1 MNIRL
6 ASFARD
12 QGPRPLALIL
22 ALLFSGAG
30 ALSSAEAQA
39 KPASHTVD
47 IESVAFTPATLEV
60 KSGDTV
66 IWKNKDPFPHNVVAE
81 NKGFRSGDFQGGHSW
96 KFKTGKKGT
105 FSYVCTLHPNMK
117 AVLIVK

>member
-1 MNIRL
+1 M
-6 ASFARD
+6 
-12 QGPRPLALIL
+12 ALFVVF
-22 ALLFSGAG
+22 LFSGVTTLLIA
-30 ALSSAEAQA
+30 APRSMT
-39 KPASHTVD
+39 HTVE
-47 IESVAFTPATLEV
+47 IEAIAFSPATLEV

-81 NKGFRSGDFQGGHSW
+81 NKGFRSEDIQGGHSW
-96 KFKTGKKGT
+96 KFKAGKKGT